1 MGLLLVLYLCISTW
15 TGKTL
20 GDENGV
26 VTVNVSQ
33 GKDAILPCSPTT
45 KENLSFKS
53 FKWRKDGQNVFYYD
67 AGSHYNNG
75 HDGQDPQFKDRVSF
89 FQDQL
94 GSGDASIQIQTVTI
108 QDNGI
113 YSCEISGLNSGSQTF
128 NIKLLVNVP
137 ILQTREGSDVML
149 PCSPSGKDDLTHET
163 FDWQKD
169 DEQQVFLYRNGKHYN
184 NGLTGQNENFRNRV
198 EFFQDQL
205 QFGNASIRIKNT
217 KLTDSGNYSCTIPHL
232 QPPGQK
238 FYMKLV
244 VHVCPKPRLGTKK
257 TADGIRV
264 ICSVPDVSKVEMEM
278 ELHNSDD
285 KSVGQLV
292 DAGTSQN
299 NKYFIFSVTKEGDYR
314 CLVKQKE
321 FCHQIYSEESFV
333 LISGD
338 DKGLSP
344 GYVAVIVAFILSAI
358 LNITLLYFLWKC
370 TRSSGRV

>member
-244 VHVCPKPRLGTKK
+244 VQCINLKDRSQDRSDVCPKPIIGTKK
-257 TADGIRV
+257 TADGIR
-264 ICSVPDVSKVEMEM
+264 
-278 ELHNSDD
+278 
-285 KSVGQLV
+285 
-292 DAGTSQN
+292 
-299 NKYFIFSVTKEGDYR
+299 EGDYR